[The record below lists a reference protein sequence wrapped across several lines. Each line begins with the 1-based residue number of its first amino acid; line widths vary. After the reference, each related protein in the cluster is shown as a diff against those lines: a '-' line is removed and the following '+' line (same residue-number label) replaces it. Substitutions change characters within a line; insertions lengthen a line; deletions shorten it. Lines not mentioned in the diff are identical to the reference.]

1 MFKVLVVDDD
11 PNVRLFL
18 ERLLRKKFSCTVET
32 AKNGADALSKLN
44 DFDAEVMLLDITMPV
59 MDGVETLTALRN
71 DDKLKD
77 LAVIVLTAVSEKE
90 TVAKVMQMGVID
102 YMLKPLLYEHTYTRL
117 KELFDIIR
125 KRIQKKKLLETSEWE
140 NENSSSNNAEKFLL
154 IFGEDD
160 IRKNFHTKLSEIGF
174 EVYSTDNGADG
185 LKLFMKYKPQ
195 HVIVGE
201 NIPLLNEN
209 LLAQKMKLYSKNNEN
224 LEIVAIKSSLDNITD
239 LEKKNFDLILAQDKS
254 FKFFSKFNIPPK
266 N

>member
-18 ERLLRKKFSCTVET
+18 ERLLKKKFSCTVET

-59 MDGVETLTALRN
+59 MDGVETLTALRA
-71 DDKLKD
+71 DDKLKE

-125 KRIQKKKLLETSEWE
+125 KRIQKKKLMETNEW
-140 NENSSSNNAEKFLL
+140 NVNIISDTNQEKFLV
-154 IFGEDD
+154 IHPEENFRET
-160 IRKNFHTKLSEIGF
+160 IKNNLSELGYF
-174 EVYSTDNGADG
+174 VATTDNGADG
-185 LKLFMKYKPQ
+185 LKLFVQLKPQ
-195 HVIVGE
+195 HVIIGE
-201 NIPLLNEN
+201 NIPLVNEN
-209 LLAQKMKLYSKNNEN
+209 LFARKIKVYRENMKS
-224 LEIVAIKSSLDNITD
+224 TD
-239 LEKKNFDLILAQDKS
+239 LLLIKDNTENISPLERELFDVIISTDKTASFINKFKKS
-254 FKFFSKFNIPPK
+254 
-266 N
+266 